1 MFYVCQLEYVS
12 CLSSQ
17 SIIYRCSFSYYSET
31 YILTKSNCTATTTLH
46 CRKLWKE
53 CEYSTSCIIAFI
65 VWLLLQSW
73 TKMLRKMHVLCLI
86 LEHFPLK
93 PGLLKIL
100 PPPPQKNKVE
110 VWPEHF
116 CSWLNNIDQWGVGG
130 GVTIVPNSRGGS
142 PVSNT
147 VQNSW
152 HFLSMIVALIILKC
166 FLNFCAPQVSLFVL
180 L

>member
-1 MFYVCQLEYVS
+1 MAIYDDSIKHISDICDYKVQITWKCVLFYVCQLEYVI

-31 YILTKSNCTATTTLH
+31 YIPTKSNCTATTTLH

-53 CEYSTSCIIAFI
+53 CEYSTSCVIAFI

-100 PPPPQKNKVE
+100 PPSPQKNKVE

-147 VQNSW
+147 VQNS
-152 HFLSMIVALIILKC
+152 
-166 FLNFCAPQVSLFVL
+166 
-180 L
+180 